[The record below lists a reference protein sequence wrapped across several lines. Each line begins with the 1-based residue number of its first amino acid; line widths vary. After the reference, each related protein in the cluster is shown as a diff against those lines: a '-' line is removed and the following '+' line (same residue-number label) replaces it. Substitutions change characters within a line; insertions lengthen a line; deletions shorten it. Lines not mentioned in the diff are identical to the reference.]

1 MLIDENP
8 AISKVYQEIY
18 AEVKDNAEAE
28 SNYLKELHDKFDYYY
43 DNEKMA
49 NKLATQWYDPEEID
63 NYDEMDFSTE
73 WTSESDDIM
82 YKRYKMA
89 KHESQEGI

>member
-1 MLIDENP
+1 MDENP

-18 AEVKDNAEAE
+18 ADVKDNAESE

-43 DNEKMA
+43 DKEKMA
-49 NKLATQWYDPEEID
+49 NKLDTQWYDPDEID

-89 KHESQEGI
+89 KHEAQEGI